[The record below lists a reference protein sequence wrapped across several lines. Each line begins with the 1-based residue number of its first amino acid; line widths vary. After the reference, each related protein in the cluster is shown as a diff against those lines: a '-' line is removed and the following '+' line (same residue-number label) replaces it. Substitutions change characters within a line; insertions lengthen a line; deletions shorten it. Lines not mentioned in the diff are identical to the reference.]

1 MVAYKAVNLVKR
13 RQEEFTKNTSRKI
26 QRFGIDKR
34 VD

>member
-26 QRFGIDKR
+26 QRFCIDKR